1 MELSRRATWAFAFVL
16 VCALVG
22 ATNACGGDEES
33 GARPDEITTTET
45 RTQQTGPNEKEREIL
60 QYLEENYGPGSPI
73 GERSWYDTIISVDCC
88 SAFDGT
94 ATIETT
100 SLSSAEVE
108 GICLAVILSR
118 QAAEAKVINP
128 NIGSTLVQ
136 CP

>member
-1 MELSRRATWAFAFVL
+1 MDLFRRARWAFAL
-16 VCALVG
+16 VMVGALIG

-33 GARPDEITTTET
+33 GARPDETTTTET
-45 RTQQTGPNEKEREIL
+45 RTQQTGPNEETREIRK
-60 QYLEENYGPGSPI
+60 YLEENYGPGSPI

-88 SAFDGT
+88 SAFDGK

-108 GICLAVILSR
+108 SICLAVILSG
-118 QAAEAKVINP
+118 QAAGAKVMNP
-128 NIGSTLVQ
+128 KIGTTLAQ